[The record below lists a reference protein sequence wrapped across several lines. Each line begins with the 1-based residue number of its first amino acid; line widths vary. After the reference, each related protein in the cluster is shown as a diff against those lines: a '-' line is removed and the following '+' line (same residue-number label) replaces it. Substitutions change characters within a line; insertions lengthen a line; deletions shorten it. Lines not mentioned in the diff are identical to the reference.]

1 MRKHCT
7 MAELLAVRDGQGNA
21 WAQAHADECPYCRHE
36 LDLIYRRVSA
46 LRALQA
52 YRPPRDRWDVIRE
65 QARRERRG
73 RTIRRWGWN
82 SLAAAAGIA
91 LLIGIR
97 SIPGTAAGEQQT
109 AELQDLMAQ
118 SRTLEAALHSYD
130 PNSRVLNGR
139 AAGIIADLEDRIAV
153 VDAGIAQVDRE
164 RAPNTELVNLWR
176 NRVDLMD
183 ALVNVHVT
191 RANYVGF

>member
-7 MAELLAVRDGQGNA
+7 MAELLAVRDGQGSA
-21 WAQAHADECPYCRHE
+21 WAQAHADECPHCRQE

-46 LRALQA
+46 LRALPVH
-52 YRPPRDRWDVIRE
+52 RPPRDRWDVIRE
-65 QARRERRG
+65 QARLERRG

-82 SLAAAAGIA
+82 LLAAAAGIA

-97 SIPGTAAGEQQT
+97 SVGGSTSNAKQV
-109 AELQDLMAQ
+109 AELQTLMAQ

-130 PNSRVLNGR
+130 PNSRVVNGR

-153 VDAGIAQVDRE
+153 VDAGIAQVGRE
-164 RAPNTELVNLWR
+164 QVPNTELVNLWR